1 MSRESASPLSD
12 PADSFE
18 EELSEEWLE
27 RLAGAR
33 SSKPTFYAE
42 WRNQSR
48 GLERAIQ
55 SVRSISAALCAT
67 THGPQTLCAEVID
80 AAAQHFEARWAAI
93 SFVPGRISDDLPRLI
108 ARSPAG
114 TGPARWSGLP
124 PELKA
129 VAEAVL
135 AEGDVVHP
143 PTCSPTRAR
152 TGVGVPLRQRDLV
165 VGALVVLPADDVP
178 PSRSDLSIMETL
190 ANHAGIALE
199 NAFLFEERKR
209 HALELEAR
217 NRQLRKAH
225 LRLSESHRQELLAKE
240 RERIARELHDR
251 VAQYVLSIGM
261 NLKWCRVHAP
271 ESSPLVDRLVIT
283 QDLARSALSQIRAT
297 IEELSPNRHPRATG
311 GLGPALGELSQEF
324 SHTTS
329 LTVIFE
335 DRGGL
340 ATLPPNAQW
349 TLFHV
354 VQEALFNVAKHAS
367 AQRAWVAAGCTE
379 GQVCVEVADDGIGDS
394 VLLNRRLTD
403 AEHGHRVGTS
413 LGLTSMVTRA
423 AELGGTIRAYPR
435 EGGGLLIR
443 LRAPHPKET
452 R

>member
-1 MSRESASPLSD
+1 MPFSDPEESA
-12 PADSFE
+12 E

-48 GLERAIQ
+48 GLERALQ

-67 THGPQTLCAEVID
+67 THGPEALCAEVID
-80 AAAQHFEARWAAI
+80 AAAQHFQARWAAI
-93 SFVPGRISDDLPRLI
+93 SFVPGRISEDLPRLI

-114 TGPARWSGLP
+114 TGPTRWSELP
-124 PELKA
+124 PQLKA

-135 AEGDVVHP
+135 AGGDVVHP
-143 PTCSPTRAR
+143 PTSSPTRTR
-152 TGVGVPLRQRDLV
+152 TGVGVPLRQRDV
-165 VGALVVLPADDVP
+165 IAGALVVLPADDVP
-178 PSRSDLSIMETL
+178 LSRSDLSIVETL

-199 NAFLFEERKR
+199 NAFLFEERER
-209 HALELEAR
+209 HGLELEAR
-217 NRQLRKAH
+217 NRQLRKARV
-225 LRLSESHRQELLAKE
+225 RLSESRRQELLAKE

-283 QDLARSALSQIRAT
+283 QDLARSALGQIRAT
-297 IEELSPNRHPRATG
+297 IEELSPNPDPRATG

-329 LTVIFE
+329 LTVTFE

-340 ATLPPNAQW
+340 ATLSPNAQW

-354 VQEALFNVAKHAS
+354 AQEALFNVAKHAS
-367 AQRAWVAAGCTE
+367 AQRAWVAASCTE
-379 GQVCVEVADDGIGDS
+379 SDVCLEVADDGIGDP
-394 VLLNRRLTD
+394 VLLDRRLTD
-403 AEHGHRVGTS
+403 AEHGHRIGAS

-443 LRAPHPKET
+443 LQAPHPKET